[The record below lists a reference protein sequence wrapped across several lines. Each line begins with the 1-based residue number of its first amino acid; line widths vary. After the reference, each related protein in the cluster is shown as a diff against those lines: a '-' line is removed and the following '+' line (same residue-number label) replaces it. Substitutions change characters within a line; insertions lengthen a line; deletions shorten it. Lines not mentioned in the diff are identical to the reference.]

1 MVAGL
6 PAQFLLLTWK
16 NILLQRRKICV
27 TVFEILLPLVFPIV
41 LVIIRNL
48 ANLEPKLEEA
58 TTYEKE
64 RIYYYSSNQEILYS
78 PNTTVISGIMNE
90 TFSILKGFL
99 VFLLLLKNT
108 SIHNDKRFDL
118 LFLMFM
124 CIDEFIDEASLNLQ
138 HTTKNRFLNYT
149 SRM

>member
-27 TVFEILLPLVFPIV
+27 TVFEIVLPLVFPIV

-48 ANLEPKLEEA
+48 ADLEPKLEEA

-64 RIYYYSSNQEILYS
+64 RIYYYSSNQVLYA

-99 VFLLLLKNT
+99 AF
-108 SIHNDKRFDL
+108 
-118 LFLMFM
+118 LFLFFKLPLGIM
-124 CIDEFIDEASLNLQ
+124 LNNL
-138 HTTKNRFLNYT
+138 TCCFKYKLCVLMSKLTKQNLI
-149 SRM
+149 

>member
-27 TVFEILLPLVFPIV
+27 TVFEIVLPLVFPIV

-48 ANLEPKLEEA
+48 ANLEPKLQEA

-64 RIYYYSSNQEILYS
+64 RIYYYSSNQEILYA

-99 VFLLLLKNT
+99 VFLLLLKTT

-124 CIDEFIDEASLNLQ
+124 CIDEYIDEASLNLQ
-138 HTTKNRFLNYT
+138 HTTINRFLNYT

>member
-64 RIYYYSSNQEILYS
+64 RIDYYSSNQEILYA
-78 PNTTVISGIMNE
+78 PNTTVISGIMNQ

-99 VFLLLLKNT
+99 VFLLLLKTT

>member
-27 TVFEILLPLVFPIV
+27 TVFEIVLPLVFPIV

-64 RIYYYSSNQEILYS
+64 RIYFYSSNQEILYA
-78 PNTTVISGIMNE
+78 PNTTVISGIMNQ
-90 TFSILKGFL
+90 TFSILKGFFG
-99 VFLLLLKNT
+99 VFVVVKNY
-108 SIHNDKRFDL
+108 L
-118 LFLMFM
+118 Y
-124 CIDEFIDEASLNLQ
+124 AQ
-138 HTTKNRFLNYT
+138 
-149 SRM
+149 

>member
-48 ANLEPKLEEA
+48 ANLEPTLQEA

-64 RIYYYSSNQEILYS
+64 RIDYYSSNQEILYA

-90 TFSILKGFL
+90 TISILKGFL
-99 VFLLLLKNT
+99 VFLLLLKTT

-124 CIDEFIDEASLNLQ
+124 CIEE
-138 HTTKNRFLNYT
+138 
-149 SRM
+149 

>member
-48 ANLEPKLEEA
+48 ANLEPKLQEA

-64 RIYYYSSNQEILYS
+64 RVYYYSPNQEVLYA

-90 TFSILKGFL
+90 TFSILKGFFG
-99 VFLLLLKNT
+99 VFVVVKNY
-108 SIHNDKRFDL
+108 L
-118 LFLMFM
+118 Y
-124 CIDEFIDEASLNLQ
+124 AQ
-138 HTTKNRFLNYT
+138 
-149 SRM
+149 